1 MQPERWKTVEEIFHA
16 ARERP
21 PEERPEFLNLG
32 CGYDPGLRGEVES
45 LLDETMQTESLPGR
59 PAFRTG
65 QRIPDLA
72 QPRSLTGR
80 ELNHYHIG
88 PLVGEGGMAEVY
100 RARDTRLNRDVA
112 IKVLHSEFVFD
123 RERLERLYRE
133 AQVLAAVNHPNI
145 ASIYGLEEANG
156 ICAPV
161 LELVEGETLSQRI
174 ERQSPVPTSS
184 VLAIATQIAAALD
197 AAHSKRIIHRD
208 LKPSNIKITPNG
220 VVKVLD

>member
-21 PEERPEFLNLG
+21 PEERPELLHSVG
-32 CGYDPGLRGEVES
+32 GDDPDLRSEVES

-80 ELNHYHIG
+80 ELTHYHIG

-112 IKVLHSEFVFD
+112 IKVLHREYLFD
-123 RERLERLYRE
+123 RERLERFHRE

-145 ASIYGLEEANG
+145 ASVYGFE
-156 ICAPV
+156 V
-161 LELVEGETLSQRI
+161 
-174 ERQSPVPTSS
+174 
-184 VLAIATQIAAALD
+184 
-197 AAHSKRIIHRD
+197 
-208 LKPSNIKITPNG
+208 
-220 VVKVLD
+220 